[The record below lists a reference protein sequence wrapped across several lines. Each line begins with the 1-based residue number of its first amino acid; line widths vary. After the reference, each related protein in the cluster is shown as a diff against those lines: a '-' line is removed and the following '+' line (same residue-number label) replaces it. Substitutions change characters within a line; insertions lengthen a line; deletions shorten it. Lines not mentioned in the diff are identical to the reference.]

1 MHLKRH
7 IKTRGFSIIEAL
19 LGIFLF
25 TTAFY
30 SLYGVLSSSL
40 STVAQNKARLGAMA
54 LVNEQIE
61 YMRSL
66 PFSSVGV
73 VSGNPS
79 GTILPVESGSTVNLN
94 GIQYTRRNVVF
105 WVDDPADGL
114 STDDPPD
121 TIPTDYKQAKV
132 EVSWN
137 FRGQTYQFFSV
148 TNIAPKGM
156 ETDIPGGVFKFT
168 VFNSSGPVQGANIHI
183 YKPGTPLPLYDVN
196 RITNSAGIW
205 YENGVPPGTDY
216 EITVTKPGFSTART
230 YAVSAGLDTP
240 DPGHFTS
247 IDNEV
252 NPMSFQID
260 KVSALTLHFF
270 NTPANGEWSD
280 SFLNAAKLSSLSSM
294 ETSGGDL
301 VLTNTGGVYDT
312 SGTARSEWISPT
324 DFYKWEELSWN
335 ANKPVDT
342 DYLIRLYYNNG
353 GTATLIPDAV
363 LSGNAAGFSD
373 SPIDLSNLDSGYSEL
388 KVGISANTSDTAK
401 TPAILDW
408 RVSYLTHSARANFGF
423 NLTGEDTIG
432 TNGGNPVYK
441 LNQAFSANASGIYST
456 TTIDSDLYSV
466 TKSGYEFAEIC
477 GAPTASLPK
486 IDVAP
491 DSTLDVYMDATTTK
505 AHSILIG
512 VKNSAGSDIP
522 NALVK
527 MYRASPSF
535 SGYKKTGLRCGQV
548 FWNNLSEGT
557 YANGD
562 SYTLDVSAPPYTSTT
577 TILNVDV
584 SGYSY
589 RTVTFTGTSLPP
601 PEVSLTANP
610 TSIITGGSSTLT
622 WGGITDATSCTASG
636 AWSGSK
642 TIAGGTQVVSPAVT
656 STYILSCTGLGG
668 TTNASVAVTII
679 PPPPVI
685 TSALTASGNVG
696 SNFTYTIT
704 GTNSPTFFSATPL
717 PAGLSV
723 NSGTGV
729 ISGIPTSVGTTNVTI
744 EATNAGGTDTE
755 TLVITINPE
764 VPVITSALI
773 ATGMVGN
780 AFTYTITGTNSP
792 TSFSASPLP
801 AGLSVNSGTG
811 VISGTPTADGTT
823 NVTVGATNAG
833 GTGTETLVI
842 TINPET
848 PVITSALTASG
859 NVGSG
864 FTYTITGTNSPTSF
878 SASPLPAGLSVN
890 SGTGVI
896 SGIPSSGG
904 TTNVTIGATNA
915 GGTGT
920 ETLVITI
927 NANLPLAIDPSSP
940 ATRKTS
946 GITITTP
953 SFTPPVGSVLY
964 IAISSQQAITSIT
977 DNRASHLTYTQEA
990 TYGNTGGS
998 DSIATLYTAP
1008 VTTSQAMTVSITQE
1022 SGDYVMMKVF
1032 VVTGANA
1039 SNPVGAIGGGRG
1051 ASGVVSDT
1059 YVSTANNSWG
1069 WLIYSDWD
1077 ASAIPTAG
1085 SNQTVYDSYRPGS
1098 WWWYYDT
1105 YALIKRN
1112 GTTPVA
1118 GTSVTMNTTAPT
1130 SGAQIAHLYFEM
1142 NPQ

>member
-1 MHLKRH
+1 MHLKERV
-7 IKTRGFSIIEAL
+7 KTKGFSIIEAL

-25 TTAFY
+25 VTAFVA
-30 SLYGVLSSSL
+30 LYGVLASSL
-40 STVAQNKARLGAMA
+40 ATVAQNKARLGAVA

-66 PFSSVGV
+66 PFGSVGV

-79 GTILPVESGSTVNLN
+79 GAILPVESGATVNLN
-94 GIQYTRRNVVF
+94 GIQYTRRNVIF

-121 TIPTDYKQAKV
+121 SIPTDYKQVKV
-132 EVSWN
+132 DVSWN
-137 FRGQTYQFFSV
+137 YRGLPYHFFSV

-183 YKPGTPLPLYDVN
+183 YKPGTPIPLYDVD
-196 RITNSAGIW
+196 RLTNSTGIW

-216 EITVTKPGFSTART
+216 EITVTKSGYNTART

-260 KVSALTLHFF
+260 KVGALNLYFF
-270 NTPANGEWSD
+270 NTPADETWSD
-280 SFLNAAKLSSLSSM
+280 SFLNAAKLATLSSM
-294 ETSGGDL
+294 ETSGGNL

-312 SGTARSEWISPT
+312 SGYARSEWITPT
-324 DFYKWEELSWN
+324 DFYRWKELSWN
-335 ANKPVDT
+335 AVRPAGT

-353 GTATLIPDAV
+353 GSATLVPDAV
-363 LSGNAAGFSD
+363 LPGNAAGFSD
-373 SPIDLSNLDSGYSEL
+373 SPIDISGLDNSYSTL
-388 KVGISANTSDTAK
+388 RVGVTANTSDTAE
-401 TPAILDW
+401 TPSISDW
-408 RVSYLTHSARANFGF
+408 QVDYLIHSARANFGF

-441 LNQAFSANASGIYST
+441 LNQAFTANSSGIYST

-486 IDVAP
+486 VDVAP
-491 DSTLDVYMDATTTK
+491 ESALDVYMDATTTR

-512 VKNSAGSDIP
+512 VKNSAGNDIP

-527 MYRASPSF
+527 IYRASPVF
-535 SGYKKTGLRCGQV
+535 SSYKKTGLRCGQV

-557 YANGD
+557 YPTD
-562 SYTLDVSAPPYTSTT
+562 PYTLDISAPPYTSTT
-577 TILNVDV
+577 TITNVNV

-589 RTVTFTGTSLPP
+589 YPATFTGTSLPP
-601 PEVSLTANP
+601 PEVSLVADP
-610 TSIITGGSSTLT
+610 TSILTGGSSTLT
-622 WGGITDATSCTASG
+622 WSGITDATSCTASG
-636 AWSGSK
+636 SWSGSK
-642 TIAGGTQVVSPAVT
+642 DIGGGTQVVSPAVT
-656 STYILSCTGLGG
+656 STYTLSCTGLGG
-668 TTNASVAVTII
+668 TTNTSVTVTVI

-696 SNFTYTIT
+696 SGFSYTIT
-704 GTNSPTFFSATPL
+704 GTNSPTFFSA
-717 PAGLSV
+717 A
-723 NSGTGV
+723 
-729 ISGIPTSVGTTNVTI
+729 
-744 EATNAGGTDTE
+744 
-755 TLVITINPE
+755 
-764 VPVITSALI
+764 
-773 ATGMVGN
+773 
-780 AFTYTITGTNSP
+780 
-792 TSFSASPLP
+792 PLP

-811 VISGTPTADGTT
+811 VISGTPTTVGTT
-823 NVTVGATNAG
+823 NVTIGATNAGGTGTETLVITIDPEVPVITSALIATGVVGNAFSYTLPGSNSPTSFSAAPLPAGLSVNSGTGVISGTPSSAGTTNVTIGATNTG

-864 FTYTITGTNSPTSF
+864 FSYTITGTNSPTSF
-878 SASPLPAGLSVN
+878 SAAPLPDGLSVN
-890 SGTGVI
+890 SETGVI
-896 SGIPSSGG
+896 SGIPTSAG

-915 GGTGT
+915 SGTGT
-920 ETLVITI
+920 ATLVITI
-927 NANLPLAIDPSSP
+927 NANLPLAIDASSP

-946 GITITTP
+946 GTTITTP

-964 IAISSQQAITSIT
+964 IAISSQQAVTSIT
-977 DNRASHLTYTQEA
+977 DNRASHLVYTQEA
-990 TYGNTGGS
+990 TYGNAGGS
-998 DSIATLYTAP
+998 DSVATLYTAP
-1008 VTTSQAMTVSITQE
+1008 VTTSQAMTVSITQA
-1022 SGDYVMMKVF
+1022 SGDYVMMKVL
-1032 VVTGANA
+1032 VVTGANT

-1051 ASGVVSDT
+1051 ATGVVSDT

-1069 WLIYSDWD
+1069 WLIYADRN
-1077 ASAIPTAG
+1077 AGAIPTAG
-1085 SNQTVYDSYRPGS
+1085 SNQTVYDSYRPS
-1098 WWWYYDT
+1098 WWFWYYDT

-1112 GTTPVA
+1112 STTPTA
-1118 GTSVTMNTTAPT
+1118 GTSVTMNTTAPA
-1130 SGAQIAHLYFEM
+1130 SGAQTAHLYFEM